1 MLQASHNYVDNTAV
15 LKRKKVA
22 TIRENEDGELPKQ
35 EDAENTILATLV
47 ATANFSKKG
56 SRDTLKNIMY
66 NKEFTC
72 KIK

>member
-1 MLQASHNYVDNTAV
+1 MLTIIGYYRSTQ
-15 LKRKKVA
+15 KKKVA
-22 TIRENEDGELPKQ
+22 TIRENEDGQLSKQ
-35 EDAENTILATLV
+35 EDAKNTVLATLV

-72 KIK
+72 KIN